1 MPRYIGA
8 TPAYKV
14 VSYSTTG
21 SPTVTT
27 SGSKIELAYLGFAGI
42 GTFIP
47 LIAVILGM
55 SFLRE
60 VLCSSGTN
68 ASTKAYG
75 VVPGTISALL
85 IGAGGG
91 GASGSSTQVGGGGGA
106 GDNILS
112 DFNVVLGATYTI
124 TPGVGGIKS
133 TTPQAGGYSSIKFP
147 DGSYIYAMG
156 GGRGI
161 AGDGANGGGGCNTTI
176 TNRSTGG
183 IGIGLNYAGLVPANG
198 GSGAATTNAGGGGGA
213 GGTGSNGSS
222 TTGGAGG
229 GGVSITGYI
238 GSALNVCA
246 GGGGG
251 GTVTGGAGG
260 TVSSTTIG
268 GVGAA
273 SSATAGSPT
282 AYTGSGGGGA
292 GLNGTG
298 SAGADGA
305 IYLYL

>member
-27 SGSKIELAYLGFAGI
+27 SGSKIELAYLGYAGS

-60 VLCSSGTN
+60 VLCSS
-68 ASTKAYG
+68 ASTKTYG

-112 DFNVVLGATYTI
+112 DFNVVLGGTYTI
-124 TPGVGGIKS
+124 TPGSGGATG
-133 TTPQAGGYSSIKFP
+133 TTPKAGGYSSMEFP
-147 DGSYIYAMG
+147 DGSYIYAVG

-161 AGDGANGGGGCNTTI
+161 AGDGANGGGGCNTSI

-183 IGIGLNYAGLVPANG
+183 IGIGLNYAGGTPFNG
-198 GSGAATTNAGGGGGA
+198 GNGVLTTNAGGGGGA
-213 GGTGSNGSS
+213 ATSGSNGSS
-222 TTGGAGG
+222 TTGGAGAQG
-229 GGVSITGYI
+229 LSVSGYI
-238 GSALNVCA
+238 GSALKICA